1 MILTPADQRLLA
13 LLCQLLANAEPIN
26 PKLVV
31 FLDALIQH
39 YQADFV
45 VLLFEPQ
52 YSGLRGLE
60 LARSAKTQT
69 AHLSLPELNHA
80 RRQLLH
86 TQQLFTLDAPMSQV
100 VMPLVLGQHSFG
112 GIILQKQLGFAE
124 QSFALLPILASQ
136 LVGALA
142 YSTLAGKFQAA
153 QAEKHQ
159 FVDIVTHE
167 LKVPLTAIN
176 GYTDMLKQG
185 MAGDVNELQARFLT
199 SILNNVRRMAGLI
212 SDLADISRMETGR
225 MRIEQSRV
233 QISTCVSDALDGLQE
248 RIAARQQKLVM
259 EVAPDLPLV
268 VTDYT
273 RVVQILVNLISN
285 AHKYTPEG
293 GTITIRGWSD
303 KDYLYISVTDTGIG
317 ISKQDQEKLFTQ
329 FFRSESRE
337 VRVEIGWGLGL
348 HVTQMLVNHLDGQL
362 HVQSELGQGSTFTV
376 SLPLL

>member
-39 YQADFV
+39 YQADFAV
-45 VLLFEPQ
+45 GFEPQ

-86 TQQLFTLDAPMSQV
+86 TQQLFTLDAPMHQV

-142 YSTLAGKFQAA
+142 YSTLAGKFRKSW
-153 QAEKHQ
+153 AEKHQ
-159 FVDIVTHE
+159 FVDIVTYE

-185 MAGDVNELQARFLT
+185 MAGDVMSSSPLFDIYSEQRAPYGW
-199 SILNNVRRMAGLI
+199 A
-212 SDLADISRMETGR
+212 DLR
-225 MRIEQSRV
+225 
-233 QISTCVSDALDGLQE
+233 
-248 RIAARQQKLVM
+248 
-259 EVAPDLPLV
+259 
-268 VTDYT
+268 
-273 RVVQILVNLISN
+273 
-285 AHKYTPEG
+285 
-293 GTITIRGWSD
+293 
-303 KDYLYISVTDTGIG
+303 
-317 ISKQDQEKLFTQ
+317 
-329 FFRSESRE
+329 
-337 VRVEIGWGLGL
+337 LG
-348 HVTQMLVNHLDGQL
+348 
-362 HVQSELGQGSTFTV
+362 
-376 SLPLL
+376 

>member
-86 TQQLFTLDAPMSQV
+86 TQQLFTLDAPMHQV

-124 QSFALLPILASQ
+124 QSFALLPIVASQ

-142 YSTLAGKFQAA
+142 YNTLAGKFQAA

-185 MAGDVNELQARFLT
+185 MAGDVNELQTRFLT

-233 QISTCVSDALDGLQE
+233 QISTCLSDALEGLQE
-248 RIAARQQKLVM
+248 RIAARQQKIVM
-259 EVAPDLPLV
+259 QVAPDLPLV

-285 AHKYTPEG
+285 AYKYTPEG
-293 GTITIRGWSD
+293 GTITIRVWSD
-303 KDYLYISVTDTGIG
+303 KDYLYISVIDTGIG
-317 ISKQDQEKLFTQ
+317 ISK
-329 FFRSESRE
+329 
-337 VRVEIGWGLGL
+337 
-348 HVTQMLVNHLDGQL
+348 
-362 HVQSELGQGSTFTV
+362 
-376 SLPLL
+376 